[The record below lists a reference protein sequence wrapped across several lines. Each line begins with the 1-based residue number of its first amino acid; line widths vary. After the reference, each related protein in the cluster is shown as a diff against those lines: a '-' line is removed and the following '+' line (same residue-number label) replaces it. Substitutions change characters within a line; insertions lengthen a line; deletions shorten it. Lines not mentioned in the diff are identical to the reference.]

1 MNTLDEVFEFF
12 LDDSEDLDPA
22 MELDILAGGDPTTN
36 AAENPE
42 AAGGGAGTQ
51 APATNPPQNVN
62 ADTPP
67 DTEEDPG
74 MDEDPTG
81 GDMGGED
88 PGMGD
93 DMGEEDEFGDEE
105 GGDSMGDV
113 DTNSG
118 DPNNP
123 DMERRINLRKLILAL
138 INAYEGSINAMTNG
152 TPPADDNLAT
162 KYYNLQDKMTKA
174 RNILY
179 EIATNDIYAKPY
191 EDSLRRY
198 SALNQ
203 LYSIC
208 VEYLNTILIKKPEDV
223 KKKKRRPSAFRNN
236 VKVM

>member
-51 APATNPPQNVN
+51 APDTNPPQNVD

-67 DTEEDPG
+67 DTEGDPG

-81 GDMGGED
+81 DDMGG
-88 PGMGD
+88 
-93 DMGEEDEFGDEE
+93 EDEFGDEE
-105 GGDSMGDV
+105 GGDSMGDA

-123 DMERRINLRKLILAL
+123 DMERKINLRKLILAL

-152 TPPADDNLAT
+152 IPPADDNLST

-223 KKKKRRPSAFRNN
+223 KKRKRGPSAFRNN

>member
-42 AAGGGAGTQ
+42 AAGGGAGTAQ

-67 DTEEDPG
+67 NTEEDPG
-74 MDEDPTG
+74 MDEDPAG
-81 GDMGGED
+81 GDMGGD

-93 DMGEEDEFGDEE
+93 DMGEEDEFGDE

-208 VEYLNTILIKKPEDV
+208 VEYLNTILIKKPENV
-223 KKKKRRPSAFRNN
+223 KKKKRGPSAFRNN

>member
-1 MNTLDEVFEFF
+1 MNTMDEVFEFF

-74 MDEDPTG
+74 MDEDPAG
-81 GDMGGED
+81 GDMGGD

-93 DMGEEDEFGDEE
+93 DMGDEDEFGDEE

-179 EIATNDIYAKPY
+179 EIATNDIYTKPY

-208 VEYLNTILIKKPEDV
+208 VEYLNTILIKKPEEV
-223 KKKKRRPSAFRNN
+223 KKKKRGPSAFRNN

>member
-42 AAGGGAGTQ
+42 ADGGGAGTQ
-51 APATNPPQNVN
+51 APDTNPPQNVD

-67 DTEEDPG
+67 DTE
-74 MDEDPTG
+74 
-81 GDMGGED
+81 GE

-152 TPPADDNLAT
+152 TPPADDNLST

-208 VEYLNTILIKKPEDV
+208 VEYLNTILIKKPGDV
-223 KKKKRRPSAFRNN
+223 KKRKRGPSAFRNN

>member
-51 APATNPPQNVN
+51 APDTNPPKNVD

-74 MDEDPTG
+74 MDEDPT
-81 GDMGGED
+81 
-88 PGMGD
+88 GD

-152 TPPADDNLAT
+152 TPPADDNLST

-208 VEYLNTILIKKPEDV
+208 VEYLTPFLHKQPEAV
-223 KKKKRRPSAFRNN
+223 PKRKRGPSAFRNN

>member
-51 APATNPPQNVN
+51 EPDTNPPQNVD

-67 DTEEDPG
+67 DTEG
-74 MDEDPTG
+74 
-81 GDMGGED
+81 D

-138 INAYEGSINAMTNG
+138 INAYEGSINAMING

-162 KYYNLQDKMTKA
+162 KYYNLQDKMIKA

-223 KKKKRRPSAFRNN
+223 KKRKRGPSAFRNN

>member
-36 AAENPE
+36 AVENPE

-51 APATNPPQNVN
+51 APDTNPPQNVD

-67 DTEEDPG
+67 DTEG
-74 MDEDPTG
+74 
-81 GDMGGED
+81 D

-152 TPPADDNLAT
+152 TPPADDNLST

-223 KKKKRRPSAFRNN
+223 KKRKRGPSAFRNN

>member
-51 APATNPPQNVN
+51 APTTNPPQNVN
-62 ADTPP
+62 ADTPQ
-67 DTEEDPG
+67 DTE
-74 MDEDPTG
+74 
-81 GDMGGED
+81 ED

-138 INAYEGSINAMTNG
+138 INAYEGSINAMING

-223 KKKKRRPSAFRNN
+223 KKRKRGPSAFRNN

>member
-12 LDDSEDLDPA
+12 LDDSEDLDPV

-36 AAENPE
+36 AEENPE

-74 MDEDPTG
+74 MNEDPAG
-81 GDMGGED
+81 GDMGGD

-93 DMGEEDEFGDEE
+93 DMGDDMGEDDEFGDEE

-138 INAYEGSINAMTNG
+138 INAYEGSINAMING

-223 KKKKRRPSAFRNN
+223 KKRKR
-236 VKVM
+236 

>member
-51 APATNPPQNVN
+51 APDTNPPKNVD

-67 DTEEDPG
+67 DTEG
-74 MDEDPTG
+74 
-81 GDMGGED
+81 D

-152 TPPADDNLAT
+152 TPPADDNLST

-223 KKKKRRPSAFRNN
+223 KKRKRGPSAFRNN
-236 VKVM
+236 VKIM

>member
-42 AAGGGAGTQ
+42 AAGGGAGTAQ

-67 DTEEDPG
+67 NTEEDPG
-74 MDEDPTG
+74 MDEDPAG
-81 GDMGGED
+81 GDMGGD

-93 DMGEEDEFGDEE
+93 DMGEEDEFGDE

-208 VEYLNTILIKKPEDV
+208 VEYLNTILIKKPEDI
-223 KKKKRRPSAFRNN
+223 KKKKRGLSAFRNN

>member
-51 APATNPPQNVN
+51 APDTNPPQNVD

-67 DTEEDPG
+67 DTEGDPG
-74 MDEDPTG
+74 MD
-81 GDMGGED
+81 
-88 PGMGD
+88 
-93 DMGEEDEFGDEE
+93 EEDEFGDEE

-152 TPPADDNLAT
+152 TPPADDNLST

-223 KKKKRRPSAFRNN
+223 KKRKRGPSAFRNN

>member
-51 APATNPPQNVN
+51 APDTNPPQNVD

-67 DTEEDPG
+67 DTEG
-74 MDEDPTG
+74 
-81 GDMGGED
+81 D

-152 TPPADDNLAT
+152 TPPADDNLST

-223 KKKKRRPSAFRNN
+223 KKRKRGPSAFRNN
-236 VKVM
+236 VKVR

>member
-51 APATNPPQNVN
+51 APDTNPPQN

-67 DTEEDPG
+67 DTE
-74 MDEDPTG
+74 
-81 GDMGGED
+81 GDL
-88 PGMGD
+88 GMGD

-138 INAYEGSINAMTNG
+138 INAFEGSINAMTNG
-152 TPPADDNLAT
+152 TPPADDNLST

-223 KKKKRRPSAFRNN
+223 KKRKRGPSAFRNN

>member
-12 LDDSEDLDPA
+12 LDDIEDLDPA

-74 MDEDPTG
+74 MNEDPA
-81 GDMGGED
+81 GDMGGD

-93 DMGEEDEFGDEE
+93 DMGEDDEFGDEE

-138 INAYEGSINAMTNG
+138 INAYEGSINAMING

-223 KKKKRRPSAFRNN
+223 KKRKRGPSVFRNN

>member
-51 APATNPPQNVN
+51 APDTNPPQNVD

-67 DTEEDPG
+67 DTEEDPA
-74 MDEDPTG
+74 G
-81 GDMGGED
+81 GDMGGD

-93 DMGEEDEFGDEE
+93 DMGDEDEFGDEE

-152 TPPADDNLAT
+152 TPPADDNLST

-223 KKKKRRPSAFRNN
+223 KKRKRGPSAFRNN

>member
-51 APATNPPQNVN
+51 APDTNPPQNVD

-67 DTEEDPG
+67 DTEG
-74 MDEDPTG
+74 
-81 GDMGGED
+81 D

-152 TPPADDNLAT
+152 TPPADDNLST

-223 KKKKRRPSAFRNN
+223 KKRKREPSAFRNN

>member
-51 APATNPPQNVN
+51 APDTNPPQNVD

-67 DTEEDPG
+67 DTEGDPG
-74 MDEDPTG
+74 I
-81 GDMGGED
+81 
-88 PGMGD
+88 GD

-113 DTNSG
+113 DINSG

-152 TPPADDNLAT
+152 TPPADDNLST

-223 KKKKRRPSAFRNN
+223 KKRKRGPSAFRNN

>member
-42 AAGGGAGTQ
+42 ASGGGAGTQ
-51 APATNPPQNVN
+51 APDTNPPQNVD

-67 DTEEDPG
+67 DTEG
-74 MDEDPTG
+74 
-81 GDMGGED
+81 D

-152 TPPADDNLAT
+152 TPPADDNLST

-223 KKKKRRPSAFRNN
+223 KKRKRGPSAFRNN
-236 VKVM
+236 VKIM

>member
-51 APATNPPQNVN
+51 APDTNPPQNAD

-67 DTEEDPG
+67 DTEEDPA
-74 MDEDPTG
+74 G
-81 GDMGGED
+81 GDMGGD

-93 DMGEEDEFGDEE
+93 DMGDEDEFGDEE

-152 TPPADDNLAT
+152 TPPADDNLST

-223 KKKKRRPSAFRNN
+223 KKRKRGPSAFRNN
-236 VKVM
+236 AKVM

>member
-42 AAGGGAGTQ
+42 ADGGGAGTQ
-51 APATNPPQNVN
+51 APDTNPSQNVD

-67 DTEEDPG
+67 DTEG
-74 MDEDPTG
+74 
-81 GDMGGED
+81 D

-152 TPPADDNLAT
+152 TPPADDNLST

-223 KKKKRRPSAFRNN
+223 KKRKRGPSAFRNN

>member
-51 APATNPPQNVN
+51 APDTNPPQNAD

-67 DTEEDPG
+67 DTEG
-74 MDEDPTG
+74 
-81 GDMGGED
+81 D

-123 DMERRINLRKLILAL
+123 DMERKINLRKLILAL

-152 TPPADDNLAT
+152 IPPADDNLST

-223 KKKKRRPSAFRNN
+223 KKRKRGPSAFRNN

>member
-51 APATNPPQNVN
+51 APDTNPPQNVD

-67 DTEEDPG
+67 DTEG
-74 MDEDPTG
+74 
-81 GDMGGED
+81 D

-152 TPPADDNLAT
+152 TPPADDNLST

-223 KKKKRRPSAFRNN
+223 KKRKRGPSAFRNN
-236 VKVM
+236 VKIM

>member
-51 APATNPPQNVN
+51 VPDTNPPQNVD

-67 DTEEDPG
+67 DTEG
-74 MDEDPTG
+74 
-81 GDMGGED
+81 D

-152 TPPADDNLAT
+152 TPPADDNLST

-223 KKKKRRPSAFRNN
+223 KKRKRGPSAFRNN

>member
-51 APATNPPQNVN
+51 APTTNPPQNVN

-67 DTEEDPG
+67 DTEEDPA
-74 MDEDPTG
+74 G
-81 GDMGGED
+81 GDMDGD

-93 DMGEEDEFGDEE
+93 DMGEDDEFEDEE
-105 GGDSMGDV
+105 GGDSIGDV

-152 TPPADDNLAT
+152 TPPADDNLST

-223 KKKKRRPSAFRNN
+223 KKRKRGPSAFRNN

>member
-42 AAGGGAGTQ
+42 AAGVGAGTQ
-51 APATNPPQNVN
+51 EPDTNPPQNVD

-67 DTEEDPG
+67 DTEG
-74 MDEDPTG
+74 
-81 GDMGGED
+81 D

-138 INAYEGSINAMTNG
+138 INAYEGSINAMING

-162 KYYNLQDKMTKA
+162 KYYNLQDKMIKA

-223 KKKKRRPSAFRNN
+223 KKRKRGPSAFRNN

>member
-1 MNTLDEVFEFF
+1 VEGDDPLMNTLDEVFEFF

-51 APATNPPQNVN
+51 EPDTNPPQNVD

-67 DTEEDPG
+67 DTEG
-74 MDEDPTG
+74 
-81 GDMGGED
+81 D

-138 INAYEGSINAMTNG
+138 INAYEGSINAMING

-162 KYYNLQDKMTKA
+162 KYYNLQDKMIKA

-223 KKKKRRPSAFRNN
+223 KKRKRGPSAFRNN

>member
-51 APATNPPQNVN
+51 APDTNPPQNVD

-67 DTEEDPG
+67 DTEG
-74 MDEDPTG
+74 
-81 GDMGGED
+81 D

-152 TPPADDNLAT
+152 TPPADDNLST

-223 KKKKRRPSAFRNN
+223 KKRKRGPSAFRNN